1 MGSQRWHA
9 WRPVCVYAYSVWN
22 KLRAPQLAHRD
33 GGGRVNTRELHRT
46 MRSHSS
52 HHTSPSSML
61 IPPKRCNMRRTM
73 RAGLLRTMLI
83 VLALVVFPSVGWVQ
97 SGDLEE
103 AAQLNA
109 QVMKLYA
116 AGRFGEAIPLA
127 KKALAIREKALGPE
141 HPDTATSLNN
151 LAALY
156 WATGAY
162 AQAEPL
168 YKRALAIRERRWA
181 PSIPTRPRASTISPR
196 STGPRAPMRRPSR
209 SSSGRSPSGKGA
221 GPRASRH
228 GHEPQQSRRA
238 LQGQGAYAQA
248 EPL

>member
-1 MGSQRWHA
+1 MDSQRWPA

-22 KLRAPQLAHRD
+22 KLRAPQFAHRD

-52 HHTSPSSML
+52 HHTSSSSML
-61 IPPKRCNMRRTM
+61 IPPKRCNVRRTIS
-73 RAGLLRTMLI
+73 AGLLRTMLI
-83 VLALVVFPSVGWVQ
+83 VLVLVVFPSVGWVQ

-141 HPDTATSLNN
+141 HPA
-151 LAALY
+151 
-156 WATGAY
+156 
-162 AQAEPL
+162 
-168 YKRALAIRERRWA
+168 
-181 PSIPTRPRASTISPR
+181 
-196 STGPRAPMRRPSR
+196 
-209 SSSGRSPSGKGA
+209 
-221 GPRASRH
+221 
-228 GHEPQQSRRA
+228 
-238 LQGQGAYAQA
+238 
-248 EPL
+248 